1 MAERFLARYSKL
13 VGSGDLV
20 VISGDASNLKGPG
33 LQDRLIDIAVARGAR
48 FCLDASGIYLES
60 GIRKKPFLVKPNL
73 DELGALVG
81 RELKTEVEIVAA
93 MMWARENGAENVV
106 ASCGGEGSY
115 AFLGGRLYRAVSP
128 AVEVKN
134 TVGCGDAL
142 LSGIIAG
149 FEKRLSTEEILKKAT
164 AVAAATAMD
173 EATVG
178 FDPLVAAELEAE
190 VTVTEL
196 EL

>member
-1 MAERFLARYSKL
+1 
-13 VGSGDLV
+13 
-20 VISGDASNLKGPG
+20 
-33 LQDRLIDIAVARGAR
+33 
-48 FCLDASGIYLES
+48 
-60 GIRKKPFLVKPNL
+60 
-73 DELGALVG
+73 
-81 RELKTEVEIVAA
+81 